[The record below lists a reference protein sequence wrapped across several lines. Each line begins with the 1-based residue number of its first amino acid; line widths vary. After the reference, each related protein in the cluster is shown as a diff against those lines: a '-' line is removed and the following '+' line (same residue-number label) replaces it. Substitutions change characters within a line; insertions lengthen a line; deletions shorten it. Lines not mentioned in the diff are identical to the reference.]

1 MTSDK
6 GHIKGFISRLKPYL
20 RWVILGGTL
29 FFLAKTLKDRGAEVM
44 ALEITGASWFW
55 LFISLCI
62 TMLAHIWS
70 GWVWIGILRELG
82 QRVPVVWGLR
92 VYLRTNIAKYL
103 PGNVWHFYGRVAAV
117 KEKNISLSIGT
128 LSVLMEP
135 LLMAAGALILALVG
149 YGEIL
154 GQFWPVLGLVGVLA
168 GLHPRFFNPVVGF
181 VGKLK
186 LGRSPGPESGLKPN
200 YEPPQIR
207 RYPILPL
214 LGEMGFLLLRGSG
227 FVLAVMAMLPPSQH
241 LTMEVLPVVFG
252 GFSMSW
258 LLGLVVPGAPGG
270 VGVFEATAVGLLQT
284 HLPTGVL
291 LGAIAF
297 YRLIS
302 ILAEAV
308 TAALAGFLPNHRPH

>member
-1 MTSDK
+1 
-6 GHIKGFISRLKPYL
+6 
-20 RWVILGGTL
+20 
-29 FFLAKTLKDRGAEVM
+29 M

-117 KEKNISLSIGT
+117 AEQNISLGIGT

-154 GQFWPVLGLVGVLA
+154 GQFWPILGLVGVL
-168 GLHPRFFNPVVGF
+168 
-181 VGKLK
+181 
-186 LGRSPGPESGLKPN
+186 
-200 YEPPQIR
+200 
-207 RYPILPL
+207 
-214 LGEMGFLLLRGSG
+214 
-227 FVLAVMAMLPPSQH
+227 
-241 LTMEVLPVVFG
+241 
-252 GFSMSW
+252 
-258 LLGLVVPGAPGG
+258 GAASTL
-270 VGVFEATAVGLLQT
+270 F
-284 HLPTGVL
+284 
-291 LGAIAF
+291 
-297 YRLIS
+297 
-302 ILAEAV
+302 
-308 TAALAGFLPNHRPH
+308 